1 MKRLLI
7 LGSSKGLGKELYR
20 MFNDINYEVIGVSRS
35 ESQYT
40 DIVCDLSD
48 KEQVETLVSK
58 IHEFIPNNIIFN
70 AGQGSSEKET
80 ITDRTSELRS

>member
-1 MKRLLI
+1 MQRVKRMLI

-48 KEQVETLVSK
+48 KKQVRLLVSK
-58 IHEFIPNNIIFN
+58 IQKID
-70 AGQGSSEKET
+70 S
-80 ITDRTSELRS
+80 

>member
-1 MKRLLI
+1 MLI

-48 KEQVETLVSK
+48 KKQVRLLVSK
-58 IHEFIPNNIIFN
+58 IFF
-70 AGQGSSEKET
+70 ALCADFWAST
-80 ITDRTSELRS
+80 ISGRIAEEISVADF

>member
-20 MFNDINYEVIGVSRS
+20 MFTDVNYEVIGVSRS

-40 DIVCDLSD
+40 DIVCDLSN
-48 KEQVETLVSK
+48 KEQVETLVSS
-58 IHEFIPNNIIFN
+58 IHESIPNNIIFN
-70 AGQGSSEKET
+70 AGQGSSEKEQ
-80 ITDRTSELRS
+80 L

>member
-1 MKRLLI
+1 MQRVKRMLI

-48 KEQVETLVSK
+48 KK
-58 IHEFIPNNIIFN
+58 
-70 AGQGSSEKET
+70 
-80 ITDRTSELRS
+80 